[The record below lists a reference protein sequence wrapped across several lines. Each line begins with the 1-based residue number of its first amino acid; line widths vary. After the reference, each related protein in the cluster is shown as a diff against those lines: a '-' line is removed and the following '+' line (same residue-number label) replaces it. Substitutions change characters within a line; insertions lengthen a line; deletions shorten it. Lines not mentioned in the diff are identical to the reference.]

1 MIFRFTHK
9 LGKKLRF
16 IPFDTLPLHSNPF
29 ADWTAHLFT
38 AQRVQY
44 IIITNTASLYSMI
57 LYGKG
62 ITDDGT
68 FIKWAISYMRD
79 FMSHD
84 DHDFIYESLI
94 APEVGQVYLSKT
106 LNRAVTG
113 SMNDLVRIAKI
124 QLTEHDMSPFD
135 VSFQLNKVPMSM
147 LNYDNPREAFESL
160 KVSERD
166 TIQRGGFDIKGP

>member
-1 MIFRFTHK
+1 
-9 LGKKLRF
+9 
-16 IPFDTLPLHSNPF
+16 
-29 ADWTAHLFT
+29 
-38 AQRVQY
+38 
-44 IIITNTASLYSMI
+44 
-57 LYGKG
+57 
-62 ITDDGT
+62 
-68 FIKWAISYMRD
+68 
-79 FMSHD
+79 MSHD